1 MELILLGFAAI
12 LVVFMFFSSRKRKR
26 EQQVLQDKMVP
37 GAEIMTSF
45 GVFGTLISVDD
56 ETHTAVVEVAPGVEL
71 KVYRQTLARVVE
83 PTVAEDE
90 DATEDVVAEDAA
102 IEERPVAA
110 EPVIDFDAKPEADQA
125 EVKRKDAE

>member
-1 MELILLGFAAI
+1 MEIILLGFAAI

-26 EQQVLQDKMVP
+26 EAEALQGKMVP

-56 ETHTAVVEVAPGVEL
+56 ETHTAIVEVAPGVEL

-83 PTVAEDE
+83 PTVDEDE
-90 DATEDVVAEDAA
+90 VVEEDAA
-102 IEERPVAA
+102 IVEEQPTAA
-110 EPVIDFDAKPEADQA
+110 EPAVELDAKPDTET
-125 EVKRKDAE
+125 KRKDAE

>member
-45 GVFGTLISVDD
+45 GVFGTLVSVDD
-56 ETHTAVVEVAPGVEL
+56 ETHTAIVEVAPGVEL

-83 PTVAEDE
+83 PTVADE
-90 DATEDVVAEDAA
+90 ELTEDVVAEDAA

-110 EPVIDFDAKPEADQA
+110 EPVIDFDAKPAAEQTEA
-125 EVKRKDAE
+125 KRKDAE

>member
-26 EQQVLQDKMVP
+26 EAEALQEKMVP

-56 ETHTAVVEVAPGVEL
+56 ETHTAIVEVAPGVEL

-90 DATEDVVAEDAA
+90 AVEDDAA
-102 IEERPVAA
+102 IVDEQPTAA
-110 EPVIDFDAKPEADQA
+110 EPVVELDAKPEV
-125 EVKRKDAE
+125 ETKRKDAE

>member
-26 EQQVLQDKMVP
+26 EAEALQEKMVP

-56 ETHTAVVEVAPGVEL
+56 ETHTAIVEVAPGVEL

-90 DATEDVVAEDAA
+90 AVEDDAA
-102 IEERPVAA
+102 IVEEQPTAA
-110 EPVIDFDAKPEADQA
+110 EPVVELDAKPEA
-125 EVKRKDAE
+125 ETKRKDAE

>member
-26 EQQVLQDKMVP
+26 EAEALQGKMVP

-45 GVFGTLISVDD
+45 GVFGTLISVDE
-56 ETHTAVVEVAPGVEL
+56 ETHTAIVEVAPGVQL

-83 PTVAEDE
+83 PTVDEDE
-90 DATEDVVAEDAA
+90 VAEEDVVIVEQ
-102 IEERPVAA
+102 PTAA
-110 EPVIDFDAKPEADQA
+110 EPVVELDAKPDTET
-125 EVKRKDAE
+125 KRKDAE

>member
-26 EQQVLQDKMVP
+26 EAESLQEKMVP

-45 GVFGTLISVDD
+45 GVFGTLVSVDD
-56 ETHTAVVEVAPGVEL
+56 ETHTAIVEVAPGVEL

-90 DATEDVVAEDAA
+90 VVEEDAA
-102 IEERPVAA
+102 IVEEQPAAA
-110 EPVIDFDAKPEADQA
+110 EPVVELDAKPDA
-125 EVKRKDAE
+125 ETKRKDAE

>member
-26 EQQVLQDKMVP
+26 EAEALQEKMVP

-56 ETHTAVVEVAPGVEL
+56 ETHTAIVEVAPGVEL

-90 DATEDVVAEDAA
+90 AVEDDAA
-102 IEERPVAA
+102 IVDEQPTAA
-110 EPVIDFDAKPEADQA
+110 EPVVELDAKPEA
-125 EVKRKDAE
+125 ETKRKDAE

>member
-26 EQQVLQDKMVP
+26 EAEALQGKMVP

-45 GVFGTLISVDD
+45 GVFGTLISVDE
-56 ETHTAVVEVAPGVEL
+56 ETHTAIVEVAPGVEL

-83 PTVAEDE
+83 PTVDEDE
-90 DATEDVVAEDAA
+90 VVEEDAVVAEQ
-102 IEERPVAA
+102 PTAA
-110 EPVIDFDAKPEADQA
+110 EPVVELDAKPDA
-125 EVKRKDAE
+125 ETKRKDAE